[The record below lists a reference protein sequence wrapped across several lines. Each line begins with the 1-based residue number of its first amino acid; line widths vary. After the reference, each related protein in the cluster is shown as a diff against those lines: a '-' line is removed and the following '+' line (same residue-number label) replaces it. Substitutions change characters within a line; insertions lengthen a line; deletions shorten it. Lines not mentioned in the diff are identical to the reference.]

1 MKGQIDTYF
10 VQVFEPASERNIGI
24 QITKIRCFHNVE
36 DLFGY
41 IKSLEAAYEK
51 YSVYGAVCLL
61 DRS

>member
-10 VQVFEPASERNIGI
+10 VQVFEPASESNTGI
-24 QITKIRCFHNVE
+24 QITKIRCFYNVE

-41 IKSLEAAYEK
+41 ISSLEAAHEK

>member
-1 MKGQIDTYF
+1 MKGQIDTYY

-24 QITKIRCFHNVE
+24 QITKIRCFYNVE

-41 IKSLEAAYEK
+41 ISSLTAAHEK
-51 YSVYGAVCLL
+51 YSVWGAVCLL